1 MIANLDIAQ
10 LTTQERLDL
19 IGELWDS
26 LASEDIRLT
35 PTQEAELI
43 RHMEVFDLYHD
54 LWAKPYIDEAL
65 AEVERGEIVTFEEA
79 EAHLNE
85 RFGKLAD

>member
-1 MIANLDIAQ
+1 MTTLDIAR

-26 LASEDIRLT
+26 LAAGDVALT
-35 PTQEAELI
+35 PAQEAELA
-43 RHMEVFDLYHD
+43 RRAEAFERDHD
-54 LWAKPYIDEAL
+54 AWAKPYIDEAL
-65 AEVERGEIVTFEEA
+65 AEVERGEVVTFDEA

-85 RFGKLAD
+85 RFGKLGG